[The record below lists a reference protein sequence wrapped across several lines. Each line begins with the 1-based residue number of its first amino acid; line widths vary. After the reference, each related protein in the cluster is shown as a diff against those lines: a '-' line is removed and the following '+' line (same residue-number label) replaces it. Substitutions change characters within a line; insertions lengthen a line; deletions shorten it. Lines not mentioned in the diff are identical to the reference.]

1 MKNVSKNFLYAAV
14 LAGLGILAMP
24 ASPDFRSAIAGVMLG
39 MGLMGYML
47 LAPRDGELAAAKE
60 AESSGSSGA

>member
-1 MKNVSKNFLYAAV
+1 MKLSHKNFIYAAV

-24 ASPDFRSAIAGVMLG
+24 AAPDFRSAIGGLMLG

-47 LAPRDGELAAAKE
+47 LAPRKEGDAKPEGSE
-60 AESSGSSGA
+60 A